1 MSGIKADA
9 QSRRAFIESVIGLFM
24 FSLTTP
30 CRMIAGE
37 LGAIEEY
44 EASSHVIF
52 FFGSNPYS
60 GMVIFSDCLEQRHIS
75 YES

>member
-1 MSGIKADA
+1 
-9 QSRRAFIESVIGLFM
+9 M

-30 CRMIAGE
+30 CRMIAEE